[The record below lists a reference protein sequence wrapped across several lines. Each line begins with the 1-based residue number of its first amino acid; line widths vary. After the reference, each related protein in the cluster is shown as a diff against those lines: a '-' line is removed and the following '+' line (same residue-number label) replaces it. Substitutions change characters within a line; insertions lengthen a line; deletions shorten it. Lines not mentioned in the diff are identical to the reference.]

1 MRDVSLGGLER
12 VYGDDAVRAQAR
24 YEALARGFVEH
35 FGEAGAV
42 SYFSAPGRS
51 EIIGNHTDH
60 NGGKILAAS
69 ITMDSICAA
78 APTKGSL
85 VRIVSEGYGEPIV

>member
-42 SYFSAPGRS
+42 
-51 EIIGNHTDH
+51 
-60 NGGKILAAS
+60 
-69 ITMDSICAA
+69 
-78 APTKGSL
+78 
-85 VRIVSEGYGEPIV
+85 